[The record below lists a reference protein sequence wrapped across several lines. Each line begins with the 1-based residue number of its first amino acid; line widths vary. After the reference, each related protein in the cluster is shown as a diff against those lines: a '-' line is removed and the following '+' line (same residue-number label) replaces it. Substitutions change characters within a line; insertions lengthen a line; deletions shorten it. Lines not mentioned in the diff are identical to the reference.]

1 MEGGIRNRTAMYLA
15 GCPPYL
21 DATTL
26 AEFFSGPGGRQT
38 GAIFLVFGIPRD
50 DDSDSTKHSMNPGN
64 EAQTSIG
71 CVQTDDP
78 RPDLIQTHR
87 PCQQALCK
95 GGIVWV
101 GRRQQKQ
108 ER

>member
-1 MEGGIRNRTAMYLA
+1 MYLA

-64 EAQTSIG
+64 QTQAPIG
-71 CVQTDDP
+71 GIQADDP
-78 RPDLIQTHR
+78 GTDLIELFG
-87 PCQQALCK
+87 PCQQGLCK
-95 GGIVWV
+95 RGIVGI
-101 GRRQQKQ
+101 GRRKQK
-108 ER
+108 EKR